1 MIEDL
6 LPYAPPAASWV
17 AAGNCIAVLSGK
29 EGAIRVRV
37 FRMLVEGAVSYRN
50 YLLAWLSFHFRVDDE
65 GVIADDY

>member
-37 FRMLVEGAVSYRN
+37 FRMLVQGAVALVIT
-50 YLLAWLSFHFRVDDE
+50 YLRGSLLTSE
-65 GVIADDY
+65 